1 MQLLSPGRALYSPA
15 EVAAKSLTLLIKL
28 AEVHRSSN
36 ILGTPFYPIPTSK
49 RLMSNPEHLATYSQ
63 LLLSNNSTVVETAAM
78 LLTSLV
84 EFNAHAN
91 NKLYLS
97 GAFYFACRYS
107 GNNFIPLA
115 RLFEVL
121 TYVRTQQY
129 HTLERNCFYHIYV
142 TSTLDVVK
150 VYI

>member
-1 MQLLSPGRALYSPA
+1 
-15 EVAAKSLTLLIKL
+15 
-28 AEVHRSSN
+28 
-36 ILGTPFYPIPTSK
+36 
-49 RLMSNPEHLATYSQ
+49 MSNPEHLATYSQ

-115 RLFEVL
+115 RLFEVR
-121 TYVRTQQY
+121 TYISSSITHLKVIASIT
-129 HTLERNCFYHIYV
+129 HV
-142 TSTLDVVK
+142 TSF
-150 VYI
+150 